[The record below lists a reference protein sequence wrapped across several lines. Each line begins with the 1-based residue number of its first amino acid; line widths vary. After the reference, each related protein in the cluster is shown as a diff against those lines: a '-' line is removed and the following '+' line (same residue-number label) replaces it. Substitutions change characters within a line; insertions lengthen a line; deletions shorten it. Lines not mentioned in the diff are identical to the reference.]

1 MIKTLAF
8 VVLTLFASTS
18 LAEEKCWVSVAVDLE
33 KTSQLSMK
41 DLSSV
46 KKKVNSLIDTY
57 KKGICL
63 YFVGTNAFERM
74 IIRMNF
80 DIEKT
85 NVSFIDD
92 EKSKN

>member
-8 VVLTLFASTS
+8 IVLTLFSATS
-18 LAEEKCWVSVAVDLE
+18 FAEEKCWVSVAVDLE
-33 KTSQLSMK
+33 KTSQLSLK

-46 KKKVNSLIDTY
+46 KKKVNSLIETY

-74 IIRMNF
+74 IIKMNF

-92 EKSKN
+92 QKSKD